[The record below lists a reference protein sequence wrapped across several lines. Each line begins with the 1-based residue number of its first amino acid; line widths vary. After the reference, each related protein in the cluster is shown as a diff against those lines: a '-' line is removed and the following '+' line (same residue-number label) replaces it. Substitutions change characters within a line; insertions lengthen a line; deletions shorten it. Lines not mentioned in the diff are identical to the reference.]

1 MKEQKGIT
9 LIALIITIIVM
20 LILVGVTINVALNGG
35 LFQKAKSA
43 ADGTQKQAEKEELMA
58 AAFGTIDTKG
68 DLQIKKIALE
78 SVLSQGWK
86 IDDENTITDNNN
98 QIWYT
103 CTSPKGNI
111 YYLNTTTGEIKET
124 EPTHNL
130 NQAFNWASVNLDG
143 VDTSAIYSFV
153 PDESMKYNIKFL
165 DTGTFIVYYNG
176 EEVERLDATNSENY
190 TFADN
195 KFSYES
201 ESFGHVI
208 LEVLQNGNI
217 QATVDISP
225 EPVIY
230 IKKSITITPSS
241 VEMANG
247 GTQTLTLTA
256 TNIASDAVCTWS
268 TESNLITLT
277 GNNRTAT
284 VQVSQSGTGTATITA
299 TCDGATAICTI
310 TIVDPET
317 LASVWWFNK
326 GLTSS
331 NVEYDKSFKGNGDD
345 EIIISSSGGF
355 TKYTVGGVDYLNNVS
370 KAVLDDAEN
379 QEFWEKGWVKAQDD
393 WFYWMNAD
401 IPAIYL
407 VQFSTNNIYFYD
419 NVEDINNISN
429 NTLTETF
436 TLQEN

>member
-1 MKEQKGIT
+1 MKKQQKGIT

-20 LILVGVTINVALNGG
+20 LILVGVTINIALNGG

-43 ADGTQKQAEKEELMA
+43 ADGTQKQAEKEELMS
-58 AAFGTIDTKG
+58 AAFGTVNIKG
-68 DLQIKKIALE
+68 DLQITKIALE
-78 SVLSQGWK
+78 SVLSHGWE
-86 IDDENTITDNNN
+86 IDDENTIIDTNN
-98 QIWYT
+98 QIWYP

-111 YYLNTTTGEIKET
+111 YYLNAKTGEIRET
-124 EPTHNL
+124 EPTHNP
-130 NQAFNWASVNLDG
+130 NQAFTWDSVHLAG
-143 VDTSAIYSFV
+143 IDTSAMYSFS
-153 PDESMKYNIKFL
+153 PETGMQYDIKFL
-165 DTGTFIVYYNG
+165 YTGTFIVYYNG

-195 KFSYES
+195 KFSYKS
-201 ESFGHVI
+201 ASFGNVI
-208 LEVLQNGNI
+208 LEVLENGNI
-217 QATVDISP
+217 QATVDISHD
-225 EPVIY
+225 PVIY
-230 IKKSITITPSS
+230 VKKS
-241 VEMANG
+241 
-247 GTQTLTLTA
+247 
-256 TNIASDAVCTWS
+256 
-268 TESNLITLT
+268 
-277 GNNRTAT
+277 
-284 VQVSQSGTGTATITA
+284 
-299 TCDGATAICTI
+299 I